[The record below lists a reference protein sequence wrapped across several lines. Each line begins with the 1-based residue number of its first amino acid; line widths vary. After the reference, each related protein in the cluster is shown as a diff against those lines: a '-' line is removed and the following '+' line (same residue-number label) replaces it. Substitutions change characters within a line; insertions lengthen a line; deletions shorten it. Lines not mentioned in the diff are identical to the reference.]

1 MAWERIKEATLNGRD
16 QLSLGAVVA
25 VEKIQEVT
33 GLKLRETL
41 GLEAKAIDVVDAT
54 ERTVQEA
61 KSAVEKKVE
70 DVKVEIKEKAE
81 DVKRLA

>member
-1 MAWERIKEATLNGRD
+1 M
-16 QLSLGAVVA
+16 SLGVEVA

-61 KSAVEKKVE
+61 KSVVERKVE
-70 DVKVEIKEKAE
+70 DMEIKTKGKKE
-81 DVKRLA
+81 DVKRLI

>member
-1 MAWERIKEATLNGRD
+1 M
-16 QLSLGAVVA
+16 A

-61 KSAVEKKVE
+61 KSVVERKVE
-70 DVKVEIKEKAE
+70 DMEIKTKGKKE
-81 DVKRLA
+81 DVKRLI